1 MQLHGVHHVTA
12 VTARVKDN
20 VEFYAGTL
28 GIRLVKKTVNQDDVS
43 AYHLFYA
50 DKKGSPGTDMTFF
63 DWEQMDA
70 NRRGADSI
78 STTMFRVNGK
88 AALEYW
94 TDRFT
99 GLAVKHSPLETV
111 AGCAMLRFEDP
122 ENQRL
127 ALVDDGGAPFDGEP
141 WDGSEVPVAHAIRG
155 LYGVQLTVPQL
166 SQIEPILMKVLDF
179 KSVASKSDQPAE
191 TPGTLP
197 HAVPAGMPAAG
208 SGETPVVFGMDG
220 GGPGKEVHVI
230 EKRQAAAR
238 LGYGG
243 VHHVAFRLRDDAE
256 QVAWEQRLNSMGVGN
271 SGIIDRFYFKSLYF
285 RISNGILFEL
295 ATDGPGFATDEP
307 VEMLGKRL
315 ALPPFLEP
323 RRKEIEARLKPI

>member
-1 MQLHGVHHVTA
+1 VTA
-12 VTARVKDN
+12 VTATAKAN
-20 VEFYAGTL
+20 VEFYAETL
-28 GIRLVKKTVNQDDVS
+28 GMRLVKKTVNQDDVS

-50 DKKGSPGTDMTFF
+50 DKNGSPGSDMTFF
-63 DWEQMDA
+63 DWAQIDA
-70 NRRGADSI
+70 NRRGSDSI
-78 STTMFRVNGK
+78 STSMFRVNGS

-94 TDRFT
+94 ADRFM
-99 GLAVKHSPLETV
+99 GLAVRHSPVETV
-111 AGCAMLRFEDP
+111 AGRAMLRFEDA

-155 LYGVQLTVPQL
+155 LYGVELTVAKL
-166 SQIEPILMKVLDF
+166 SQIEPILTKVLDF
-179 KSVASKSDQPAE
+179 KSAPQAPRSDQPA
-191 TPGTLP
+191 
-197 HAVPAGMPAAG
+197 
-208 SGETPVVFGMDG
+208 ETPVVFGMDG

-230 EKRQAAAR
+230 ERRQPAAR

-256 QVAWEQRLNSMGVGN
+256 QVAWEERLNGAGVPN

-307 VEMLGKRL
+307 LEMLGMRL

-323 RRKEIEARLKPI
+323 RRREIEARLKPI

>member
-12 VTARVKDN
+12 VTARAKAN

-28 GIRLVKKTVNQDDVS
+28 GLRLVKKTVNQDDVS

-50 DKKGSPGTDMTFF
+50 DKKGSPGSDMTFF
-63 DWEQMDA
+63 DWAQIES
-70 NRRGADSI
+70 NRRGTDSI
-78 STTMFRVNGK
+78 STTMFRVHGN

-94 TDRFT
+94 ADRFT
-99 GLAVKHSPLETV
+99 GLAVKHSSVEPAAP

-122 ENQRL
+122 EGQRL

-166 SQIEPILMKVLDF
+166 SQVEPILTTLLDF
-179 KSVASKSDQPAE
+179 KREAPSSNAE
-191 TPGTLP
+191 Q
-197 HAVPAGMPAAG
+197 
-208 SGETPVVFGMDG
+208 SSETPVVFGMDG
-220 GGPGKEVHVI
+220 GGPGREVHVI

-256 QVAWEQRLNSMGVGN
+256 QVAWEERLNRQGVPN
-271 SGIIDRFYFKSLYF
+271 SGIVDRYYFKSLYF

-307 VEMLGKRL
+307 VEMLGQRL

-323 RRKEIEARLKPI
+323 RRAEIEARLKPI